1 MDAEA
6 IKLFWGIWMSAGI
19 VLGFF
24 TTWIS
29 FKDPEKKQ
37 QTLDKVTDALGPMV
51 AATFAPS
58 QILLMIYI
66 SGALFY
72 AAFWPVGMTMWLRNR
87 LGGSS

>member
-1 MDAEA
+1 MDSEA

-19 VLGFF
+19 VLGLF

-29 FKDPEKKQ
+29 FQDKGKKQ
-37 QTLDKVTDALGPMV
+37 ETLDKVTDALGPMV
-51 AATFAPS
+51 AATFAPA

-72 AAFWPVGMTMWLRNR
+72 AAFWPVGMSMWLRKR
-87 LGGSS
+87 LRGSS

>member
-6 IKLFWGIWMSAGI
+6 IKLFWGIWMSTGI
-19 VLGFF
+19 ILGFF

-29 FKDPEKKQ
+29 FKNEERKQ
-37 QTLDKVTDALGPMV
+37 ATIDRVMEALGPMV
-51 AATFAPS
+51 AAQFGRS

-72 AAFWPVGMTMWLRNR
+72 VAFWPVGMVMWLRKR
-87 LGGSS
+87 LRGIS